1 MNTRAATRRSLEGE
15 RLLGSPAAATTS
27 ASASIPSKKKKQKA
41 AKSKPRRS
49 LRARST
55 NDSENANDYDGEV
68 THVFH
73 YDDNEENNVAKNNAE
88 KDWHA
93 EYIRLEERQ
102 ASEWRELFQEIVS
115 HRRLLMNKVKQKL
128 EMSRQFLLRKER
140 ARADADMR
148 AIEQGF
154 DSYVHLVLDD
164 GKYREFADSSNKT
177 QRIVTS
183 HDRAQAILNFLQL
196 TDRQRINFAAFL
208 DETTTPEA
216 VTKKCADLN
225 ASDCEA
231 PCHKTKSKF
240 FGLQSAT
247 CEFDG

>member
-15 RLLGSPAAATTS
+15 RLPGSPAATS
-27 ASASIPSKKKKQKA
+27 ASTSIPSKKKKQKA
-41 AKSKPRRS
+41 VKSKPRRS

-55 NDSENANDYDGEV
+55 NASENANDYSGET

-73 YDDNEENNVAKNNAE
+73 YDDNEENNEEKN
-88 KDWHA
+88 WHA
-93 EYIRLEERQ
+93 EYIRLEKRQ
-102 ASEWRELFQEIVS
+102 ALEWRELFQEIVS

-128 EMSRQFLLRKER
+128 EMSRQFLLRKEK

-154 DSYVHLVLDD
+154 DNYVHLVLNE
-164 GKYREFADSSNKT
+164 GRYREFADSSNKA
-177 QRIVTS
+177 QDIVTS

-196 TDRQRINFAAFL
+196 TDRQRLNFVAFL
-208 DETTTPEA
+208 DQTTTPEA
-216 VTKKCADLN
+216 VTKKCAEMGV
-225 ASDCEA
+225 SDCEA

-247 CEFDG
+247 CEF